1 MGKLAN
7 NGVDVIVSLGKT
19 SGPEQFS
26 AEELRQL
33 VSKTHVPT
41 PNAGSAQ
48 LSPSGTADTGSEFAS
63 DFLMGADGEGAT
75 PKPRRSEVD
84 VGSTFFLHKNYEN
97 FVPSQTR

>member
-7 NGVDVIVSLGKT
+7 SGVDVIVSLGKS

-63 DFLMGADGEGAT
+63 DFLMGVEWRGGDPEISAERG
-75 PKPRRSEVD
+75 
-84 VGSTFFLHKNYEN
+84 
-97 FVPSQTR
+97 